1 MGVLENRVS
10 GRRTNQEDYQIV
22 WAELGNSASDP
33 SMNRVEALFN
43 SSFDF
48 GKPYKGNAAS
58 SVNSN
63 GGGGNKNNEFVQ
75 EQA

>member
-1 MGVLENRVS
+1 MGVLENKIS

-22 WAELGNSASDP
+22 WPELANSSSDP

-48 GKPYKGNAAS
+48 GKPYKASAAS
-58 SVNSN
+58 SVGGAGMSSN
-63 GGGGNKNNEFVQ
+63 QSEFVQ

>member
-1 MGVLENRVS
+1 MGVLENKVS

-22 WAELGNSASDP
+22 WPELGNSATDP

-48 GKPYKGNAAS
+48 GKPYKASAAS
-58 SVNSN
+58 NV
-63 GGGGNKNNEFVQ
+63 GGTNMGGNNNQVQ
-75 EQA
+75 EQP